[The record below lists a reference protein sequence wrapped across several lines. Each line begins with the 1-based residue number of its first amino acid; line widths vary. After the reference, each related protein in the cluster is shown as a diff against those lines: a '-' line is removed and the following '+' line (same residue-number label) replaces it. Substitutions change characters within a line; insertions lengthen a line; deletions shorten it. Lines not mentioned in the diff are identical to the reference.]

1 MNKKKVAFICVHNSC
16 RSQIAEALGKH
27 LASDVFESY
36 SAGTETKLQI
46 NQDAVR
52 IMKELYGIDMEAE
65 GQFSKLIDEIP
76 VPDIAISMGCN
87 VGCPF
92 IGRPF
97 DDNWGLEDPTGKSDE
112 EFKKVIDE
120 IRMQIFILKQRL
132 DEGMVDEVRRLI
144 EQGIAPDDLIYYG
157 LEYKY
162 LTLYVIGKLTYEEM
176 FTELETAIHQFAK
189 RQMTWFRGMERRGFT
204 IHWVSAELPMEEKI
218 AFVIEKLRG
227 N

>member
-1 MNKKKVAFICVHNSC
+1 MLF
-16 RSQIAEALGKH
+16 RS
-27 LASDVFESY
+27 
-36 SAGTETKLQI
+36 
-46 NQDAVR
+46 
-52 IMKELYGIDMEAE
+52 
-65 GQFSKLIDEIP
+65 IDEIP

-132 DEGMVDEVRRLI
+132 DEF
-144 EQGIAPDDLIYYG
+144 
-157 LEYKY
+157 
-162 LTLYVIGKLTYEEM
+162 EE
-176 FTELETAIHQFAK
+176 
-189 RQMTWFRGMERRGFT
+189 
-204 IHWVSAELPMEEKI
+204 
-218 AFVIEKLRG
+218 